1 MNKIVRNGLIFPAK
15 VAAKS
20 ESLMKTEPRAN
31 FSPQETQ
38 RYSRNAL
45 LAQVGWE
52 GQARWR
58 AGRVLVVGAGGI
70 GSAALLYLAAAGV
83 GHLGLVDGDAVEL
96 SNLQRQ
102 ILHRSAD
109 LGRRKVESAEESL
122 TALNPHCR
130 VETFDLRLNPANIRK
145 VVQGFELVLDASDNF
160 PTRFL
165 VAECCWQDRIPLVSA
180 AATGWHGQLLVTR
193 PGAKNP
199 CYRCLVP
206 EAPPVQAVP
215 SSTQVG
221 ILGAVAGTMGCLQA
235 VEALKLL
242 LGRESDL
249 TRRLLAYDGLQGR
262 FQTVD
267 RLKRADCPLCG
278 AKEP

>member
-1 MNKIVRNGLIFPAK
+1 MG
-15 VAAKS
+15 
-20 ESLMKTEPRAN
+20 TEPRAD
-31 FSPQETQ
+31 FSSQESE
-38 RYSRNAL
+38 RYSRNIL

-70 GSAALLYLAAAGV
+70 GSAALLYLAAAGI
-83 GHLGLVDGDAVEL
+83 GHLGLVDGDAMEL

-102 ILHRSAD
+102 ILYRSAD
-109 LGRRKVESAEESL
+109 LGRRKVASAAESL

-130 VETFDLRLNPANIRK
+130 VETFDLRLNPANVRE
-145 VVQGFELVLDASDNF
+145 VVQGFEVVLDASDNF

-165 VAECCWQDRIPLVSA
+165 LAECCWRYQIPLVSA
-180 AATGWHGQLLVTR
+180 AATGWHGQLLIAR
-193 PGAKNP
+193 PGAENP

-206 EAPPVQAVP
+206 EMPTVEAVP
-215 SSTQVG
+215 PSTESG

-249 TRRLLAYDGLQGR
+249 SRRLLAYDGLQGR
-262 FQTVD
+262 FQSVD
-267 RLKRADCPLCG
+267 RVKRPDCPLCG
-278 AKEP
+278 P

>member
-1 MNKIVRNGLIFPAK
+1 MQTKPGLDF
-15 VAAKS
+15 S
-20 ESLMKTEPRAN
+20 EEETE
-31 FSPQETQ
+31 

-45 LAQVGWE
+45 LDQVGWE

-58 AGRVLVVGAGGI
+58 AGRVLVVGAGGL

-83 GHLGLVDGDAVEL
+83 GRLGIADGDAVEL

-109 LGRRKVESAEESL
+109 LGRRKVSSAAESL
-122 TALNPHCR
+122 AALNPHCR
-130 VETFDLRLNPANIRK
+130 VETFDLRLDPANVREM
-145 VVQGFELVLDASDNF
+145 VQGFEVVLDASDNF
-160 PTRFL
+160 VTRFL
-165 VAECCWQDRIPLVSA
+165 LADYCWRREIPLVSA
-180 AATGWHGQLLVTR
+180 AATGWHGQLLVQM
-193 PGAKNP
+193 PGAENS

-206 EAPPVQAVP
+206 EAPPAAAVP
-215 SSTQVG
+215 AAHEAG
-221 ILGAVAGTMGCLQA
+221 ILGAVAGVMGCLQA

-242 LGRESDL
+242 LGRRSDL

-267 RLKRADCPLCG
+267 RVKRADCPLCG
-278 AKEP
+278 TKRP

>member
-1 MNKIVRNGLIFPAK
+1 MQND
-15 VAAKS
+15 
-20 ESLMKTEPRAN
+20 PRED
-31 FSPQETQ
+31 FTPQETE

-58 AGRVLVVGAGGI
+58 ASRVLVVGAGGI

-102 ILHRSAD
+102 ILYRSAD
-109 LGRRKVESAEESL
+109 LGRRKVESAAGSL
-122 TALNPHCR
+122 MGLNPCCQ
-130 VETFDLRLNPANIRK
+130 VKSFDLRLNPDNVQE
-145 VVQGFELVLDASDNF
+145 VVQGFEVVLDASDNF

-165 VAECCWQDRIPLVSA
+165 LAECCWRGKIPLVSA
-180 AATGWHGQLLVTR
+180 AATGWHGQLLVAA
-193 PGAKNP
+193 PGAENP

-206 EAPPVQAVP
+206 EAPPAAAVP
-215 SSTQVG
+215 ASSQIG

-242 LGRESDL
+242 LGLESDL
-249 TRRLLAYDGLQGR
+249 IRRLLAYDGLEGR
-262 FQTVD
+262 FQSLARV
-267 RLKRADCPLCG
+267 KRPDCPLCG
-278 AKEP
+278 KVSSEQ

>member
-1 MNKIVRNGLIFPAK
+1 MG
-15 VAAKS
+15 
-20 ESLMKTEPRAN
+20 TEPRAD
-31 FSPQETQ
+31 FSSQETE
-38 RYSRNAL
+38 RYSRNLL

-83 GHLGLVDGDAVEL
+83 GRLGLADGDAVEL

-102 ILHRSAD
+102 ILYRSAD
-109 LGRRKVESAEESL
+109 LGRRKVASAQESL
-122 TALNPHCR
+122 AALNPHCR
-130 VETFDLRLNPANIRK
+130 VETFDQRLDAANVRE
-145 VVQGFELVLDASDNF
+145 VVPGFEVVLDASDNF

-165 VAECCWQDRIPLVSA
+165 LAECCWGLNIPLVSA
-180 AATGWHGQLLVTR
+180 AATGWHGQLLVAL
-193 PGAKNP
+193 PGVENP

-206 EAPPVQAVP
+206 EMPAAEAVP
-215 SSTQVG
+215 ASAESG

-242 LGRESDL
+242 LGRGSDL
-249 TRRLLAYDGLQGR
+249 SRRLLAYDGLQGR
-262 FQTVD
+262 FQSLA
-267 RLKRADCPLCG
+267 RIKRPDCPLCG
-278 AKEP
+278 PGSI

>member
-1 MNKIVRNGLIFPAK
+1 M
-15 VAAKS
+15 
-20 ESLMKTEPRAN
+20 MTEPRED
-31 FSPQETQ
+31 FPPQETQ

-45 LAQVGWE
+45 LTQVGWE

-83 GHLGLVDGDAVEL
+83 GRLGLADGDAVEL

-102 ILHRSAD
+102 VLHRSAD
-109 LGRRKVESAEESL
+109 VGRRKVTSAEESL
-122 TALNPHCR
+122 AALNPLCR
-130 VETFDLRLNPANIRK
+130 VQTFDLRLNAANVRE

-165 VAECCWQDRIPLVSA
+165 VSECCWQEGIPLVSA
-180 AATGWHGQLLVTR
+180 AATGWHGQLLVVR
-193 PGAKNP
+193 PGEDNP

-206 EAPPVQAVP
+206 EAPPAAAVP
-215 SSTQVG
+215 ASTQVG
-221 ILGAVAGTMGCLQA
+221 ILGAVAGAMGCLQA

-242 LGRESDL
+242 LGLESDL

-262 FQTVD
+262 FQSLARV
-267 RLKRADCPLCG
+267 KRPDCPLCG
-278 AKEP
+278 PET

>member
-1 MNKIVRNGLIFPAK
+1 MQTKPGEDFTL
-15 VAAKS
+15 
-20 ESLMKTEPRAN
+20 
-31 FSPQETQ
+31 QETQ

-45 LAQVGWE
+45 LAQVGWD

-58 AGRVLVVGAGGI
+58 ASRVLVVGAGGI

-83 GHLGLVDGDAVEL
+83 GRLGLVDGDAVDL

-102 ILHRSAD
+102 ILHQSAD

-122 TALNPHCR
+122 SARNPLCQ
-130 VETFDLRLNPANIRK
+130 VETFDLRLDPANVQE
-145 VVQGFELVLDASDNF
+145 VVQGFEVVLDASDNF

-165 VAECCWQDRIPLVSA
+165 LAECCWRYKIPLVSA
-180 AATGWHGQLLVTR
+180 AATGWHGQLLVAAR
-193 PGAKNP
+193 RAENP

-206 EAPPVQAVP
+206 EMPPAEAVP
-215 SSTQVG
+215 DSTQIG

-242 LGRESDL
+242 LGLDSDL
-249 TRRLLAYDGLQGR
+249 NCRLLAYDGLQGR
-262 FQTVD
+262 FQSLA
-267 RLKRADCPLCG
+267 RAKRPDCPLCG
-278 AKEP
+278 REAT

>member
-1 MNKIVRNGLIFPAK
+1 MKI
-15 VAAKS
+15 
-20 ESLMKTEPRAN
+20 EPRED
-31 FSPQETQ
+31 FTPQETQ

-83 GHLGLVDGDAVEL
+83 GRLGLVDGDAVDL

-102 ILHRSAD
+102 ILHQSAD

-122 TALNPHCR
+122 AALNPLCR
-130 VETFDLRLNPANIRK
+130 VETFNLHLNPGNVRE
-145 VVQGFELVLDASDNF
+145 VVRGFELVLDASDNF

-165 VAECCWQDRIPLVSA
+165 VAACCWHYKIPLVSA
-180 AATGWHGQLLVTR
+180 AATGWHGQLLVAA
-193 PGAKNP
+193 PGAENP

-206 EAPPVQAVP
+206 AAPPAAAVP
-215 SSTQVG
+215 GSTQIG
-221 ILGAVAGTMGCLQA
+221 ILGAVAGAMGCLQA

-242 LGRESDL
+242 LGLESDL

-262 FQTVD
+262 FQSLT
-267 RLKRADCPLCG
+267 RAKRPDCPLCG
-278 AKEP
+278 PGK

>member
-1 MNKIVRNGLIFPAK
+1 
-15 VAAKS
+15 
-20 ESLMKTEPRAN
+20 MKTEPRED
-31 FSPQETQ
+31 FTPQETQ

-83 GHLGLVDGDAVEL
+83 GRLGLVDGDAVEL

-102 ILHRSAD
+102 ILHQSAD
-109 LGRRKVESAEESL
+109 LGRRKVESAAESL
-122 TALNPHCR
+122 ASLNPLCQ
-130 VETFDLRLNPANIRK
+130 VETFDLHLNPANVQE
-145 VVQGFELVLDASDNF
+145 VVPGFEVVLDACDNF

-165 VAECCWQDRIPLVSA
+165 LSECCWREGIPLVSA
-180 AATGWHGQLLVTR
+180 AATGWHGQLLVQR
-193 PGAKNP
+193 PGVENP
-199 CYRCLVP
+199 CYLCLMP
-206 EAPPVQAVP
+206 EMPPAEAVP
-215 SSTQVG
+215 ASTEIG
-221 ILGAVAGTMGCLQA
+221 ILGAVAGVMGSLQA
-235 VEALKLL
+235 VETLKLL
-242 LGRESDL
+242 LGRESTL

-267 RLKRADCPLCG
+267 RIKKRDCPLCG
-278 AKEP
+278 PGK